1 MVLGAVGT
9 AALGFGTAL
18 GAAGAT
24 YFGQRQTNE
33 ANRNI
38 AREQMQFQER
48 MSSTAYQRAM
58 LDMEQAGLNP
68 ILAYR
73 QGGASTPTGAS
84 IAQQN
89 EIGPAVSSA
98 IDAKRSFAEI
108 ANMNAQNEKI
118 KADTDLSRALYD
130 AAVQDANVKGV
141 TAKNLSVQTPGLE
154 AKAKIDGS
162 VAGPALYLWDRLNP
176 LSFLKFLK

>member
-1 MVLGAVGT
+1 MVLGAIGT
-9 AALGFGTAL
+9 AALGFGTAV

-98 IDAKRSFAEI
+98 LDARRAYAEI

-118 KADTDLSRALYD
+118 RADTDLSHALRD

-141 TAKNLSVQTPGLE
+141 TAKNLSTQTPGLE
-154 AKAKIDGS
+154 TEKLIDQS
-162 VAGPALYLWDRLNP
+162 VYGGIVRVLSRLNP
-176 LSFLKFLK
+176 LRGIFGK